1 MAKKTDKLKKSGGA
15 NSPPPPIS
23 KRLFSS
29 NKKTKINRELSW
41 LQFNERVLYESKDE
55 RHPLLERIRFFSIFS
70 SNLDEFFM
78 KRVGGL
84 MRQEAV
90 NARTRDGSSPTET
103 LHLIRRQVLNLI
115 AQQHEVLKNQL
126 LPLLKKKSIHLKQW
140 NNITPTQKKF
150 AETFFHEKVFP
161 VLTPLAVDPGHPFPF
176 LSNLSTSLGV
186 LLENPDHDNEEL
198 FARLKIPDA
207 FPTWI
212 QLPKSGKE
220 ETQKIELLSIHD
232 LIKQFLEN
240 IFPGMKVKDS
250 MAFRITRNA
259 DLERDEEDAED
270 LLEMITEELRERK
283 FADIV
288 RVEVGPDANH
298 RILERIK
305 EELEISGIDVF
316 PYELN
321 LDMMS
326 LKSICDLPLNSLK
339 FPSWHPV
346 IPQYL
351 RENEKSIF
359 EILQEHDILV
369 HHPFESFSGTV
380 ERFFREAVD
389 DPHVIAIKMTLYR
402 TGVASPFIPLLIRA
416 AESGKQVVCLVELKA
431 RFDEERNIQVARTL
445 EKAGVHVVYGIVG
458 LKTHCKLSLVVRKEA
473 EGVICY
479 AHIGTGNY
487 HSVTSQHY
495 TDLGLFTSKPNYT
508 QDVVNLFH
516 YLTGR
521 SLYKN
526 YQKLLV
532 APLQMKNNFLDLIKK
547 EGAFAKSGKPA
558 KIIAKMNSLEDEE
571 IIRALY
577 DASKAGVEIHLIVRG
592 VCTLK
597 PQVKG
602 LSENIRVISV
612 IGRFLEHSRI
622 FYFQQGAK
630 KPEMGQFY
638 IGSADWMHRNLL
650 ARVEAVTPIEAPD
663 LKKKN
668 WQILSLLLNDR
679 RQSWEMQNDGSYIKV
694 EQSGGSSRRSRDTG
708 IHQKLMDLVLTEN
721 EDMT

>member
-1 MAKKTDKLKKSGGA
+1 MAKKQA
-15 NSPPPPIS
+15 RNI
-23 KRLFSS
+23 
-29 NKKTKINRELSW
+29 KINRELSW
-41 LQFNERVLYESKDE
+41 LQFNERVLFEAKDT

-103 LHLIRRQVLNLI
+103 LHLIRKQVLNLI
-115 AQQHEVLKNQL
+115 SQQHDVLKNDL
-126 LPLLKKKSIHLKQW
+126 LLLLKKKSIHLKQW
-140 NNITPTQKKF
+140 QNITPAQKKF
-150 AETFFHEKVFP
+150 AETFFLQKIFP

-186 LLENPDHDNEEL
+186 LLENPEKDNEEH

-212 QLPKSGKE
+212 QLPKANPKTLTE
-220 ETQKIELLSIHD
+220 KIEMLSIHD
-232 LIKQFLEN
+232 LITQFLER
-240 IFPGMKVKDS
+240 IFPGMKVIES

-283 FADIV
+283 FADVV

-316 PYELN
+316 PYELP
-321 LDMMS
+321 LDLMN
-326 LKSICDLPLNSLK
+326 LKSICDLPLNHLK
-339 FPSWHPV
+339 FPHWYPV
-346 IPQYL
+346 IPNAF
-351 RENEKSIF
+351 RDEEKTIF
-359 EILQEHDILV
+359 EILHSQDLLV
-369 HHPFESFSGTV
+369 HHPFESFSATV
-380 ERFFREAVD
+380 ERFIREAVD

-473 EGVICY
+473 EGVRCY
-479 AHIGTGNY
+479 THIGTGNY
-487 HSVTSQHY
+487 HSVTSHLY
-495 TDLGLFTSKPNYT
+495 TDLGLLTSKPSFT
-508 QDVVNLFH
+508 EDVINLFH

-532 APLQMKNNFLDLIKK
+532 APLQMKNNFIDLIKK
-547 EGAFAKSGKPA
+547 ETQAAKAGKPA
-558 KIIAKMNSLEDEE
+558 RIIAKMNSLEDDET
-571 IIRALY
+571 IRSLY
-577 DASKAGVEIHLIVRG
+577 DASNAGVHIHLIIRG
-592 VCTLK
+592 VCTLR

-602 LSENIRVISV
+602 LSDNIKVTSI

-630 KPEMGQFY
+630 KPEQGQFY

-663 LKKKN
+663 LKKRT
-668 WQILSLLLNDR
+668 WGILNLLLHDK
-679 RQSWEMQNDGSYIKV
+679 RQSWEMQNDGSYVKV
-694 EQSGGSSRRSRDTG
+694 EFATPASRKIRDVG
-708 IHQKLMDLVLTEN
+708 VHQKLMDLTLTEN
-721 EDMT
+721 EEMT

>member
-1 MAKKTDKLKKSGGA
+1 MVKKNVKK
-15 NSPPPPIS
+15 I
-23 KRLFSS
+23 
-29 NKKTKINRELSW
+29 KINRELSW
-41 LQFNERVLYESKDE
+41 LQFNERVLFEAKDE
-55 RHPLLERIRFFSIFS
+55 RHPLLERIRFFTIFT

-103 LHLIRRQVLNLI
+103 LHLIRKQVLNLI
-115 AQQHEVLKNQL
+115 GQQHEVLKNEL

-140 NNITPTQKKF
+140 NNITTAQKKF
-150 AETFFHEKVFP
+150 AETFFLQKIFP

-186 LLENPDHDNEEL
+186 LLENPNNDDEEL

-212 QLPKSGKE
+212 QLPQTSTKAESH
-220 ETQKIELLSIHD
+220 KIELLSIHE
-232 LIKQFLEN
+232 LIKQFLAR
-240 IFPGMKVKDS
+240 IFPGMKVKES

-288 RVEVGPDANH
+288 RIEVGPDANH

-316 PYELN
+316 PYELT
-321 LDMMS
+321 LDLMS
-326 LKSICDLPLNSLK
+326 LKSICDLPLNHLK
-339 FPSWHPV
+339 FKNWHPI
-346 IPQYL
+346 IPL
-351 RENEKSIF
+351 SFRDEEKTIF
-359 EILQEHDILV
+359 ETLHAHDLLV
-369 HHPFESFSGTV
+369 HHPFESFSATV
-380 ERFFREAVD
+380 ERFIREAVD

-431 RFDEERNIQVARTL
+431 RFDEERNILVARTL

-473 EGVICY
+473 DGVKCY
-479 AHIGTGNY
+479 THIGTGNY
-487 HSVTSQHY
+487 HSVTSQLY
-495 TDLGLFTSKPNYT
+495 TDLGLFTSKPSFT
-508 QDVVNLFH
+508 EDVVNLFH

-521 SLYKN
+521 SLFKDYK
-526 YQKLLV
+526 KLLV
-532 APLQMKNNFLDLIKK
+532 APLQMKASFIDLIKK
-547 EGAFAKSGKPA
+547 EATIAKLGKSA
-558 KIIAKMNSLEDEE
+558 KIIAKMNSLDDEE
-571 IIRALY
+571 IINALY
-577 DASKAGVEIHLIVRG
+577 DAGLAGVEIYLIVRG
-592 VCTLK
+592 VCTLR

-602 LSENIRVISV
+602 LSENIKVISV
-612 IGRFLEHSRI
+612 IGRFLEHSRV

-630 KPEMGQFY
+630 KPEQGQFY
-638 IGSADWMHRNLL
+638 IGSADWMYRNLL
-650 ARVEAVTPIEAPD
+650 ARVETVTPIESPD
-663 LKKKN
+663 LKKKV
-668 WQILSLLLNDR
+668 WSILNLLLHDR
-679 RQSWEMQNDGSYIKV
+679 RQSWQMQNDGTYTKLEFASPTSQKV
-694 EQSGGSSRRSRDTG
+694 RDIG
-708 IHQKLMDLVLTEN
+708 IHQKLMDLALTEN